1 MVYFMLEM
9 QAKSYQKATIMITLE
24 EQLVT
29 AAELSVLNKGRD
41 SFLNF
46 KVDPNNIIVSIG

>member
-1 MVYFMLEM
+1 MLEM

-41 SFLNF
+41 RFLNF